1 VFLPVISY
9 TYSYIIGAL
18 LSKLLS
24 ASVGKTH
31 TKEKKETGRKAILR
45 NSKNQQLGKF

>member
-1 VFLPVISY
+1 VIPFH
-9 TYSYIIGAL
+9 THSYIIHAL

-31 TKEKKETGRKAILR
+31 TKEKKKTGLKAITG
-45 NSKNQQLGKF
+45 NSKNLQLGKF

>member
-1 VFLPVISY
+1 M
-9 TYSYIIGAL
+9 
-18 LSKLLS
+18 LS

-31 TKEKKETGRKAILR
+31 TKEKRKQDKAITG